1 MHFKSFFVFIL
12 LITGANAIARTNPLC
27 SDSIKTSTVP
37 SPSFLTKKYFH
48 KDSLSLFQRKAIIA
62 DPFLMTTQSA
72 TTSAIDNGLSKS
84 GSIAR
89 SISVGNAQDL
99 GVLSSFNL
107 QLAGKLNNDIDLL
120 AVISDDNI
128 PVQPEGNTQQLQEF
142 DRVFI
147 QVNNTNSKLIAGDFE
162 LKSRGSYFLNYLK
175 KGKGVL
181 LSTHQN
187 NYDITIGTAIAKG
200 KYSKYEFL
208 GTEGSQGPYKI
219 KGPNNESYLVV
230 MAGTERVYIDG
241 ELLKR
246 GENQD
251 YTIDYN
257 SAEIIFT
264 NRKMITAYSRIIIEF
279 EYSERSYSRTVNV
292 ANANFKLKK
301 IDFSVNYYNEKDN
314 KNINFLQNLSSDQKL
329 FLSNIG
335 DQLDKA
341 FYSSADSTD
350 LNPNQILYQK
360 KDSLGYLIYVYN
372 PTYAGQH
379 FKLTF
384 TDVGPNA
391 GNYILSNS
399 SANGRVYEWVQP
411 ISGIPQGNFEP
422 IVKLITPKQQEQ
434 LSIGFSYS
442 PKKDWFV
449 SNEFAFSNRDLNL
462 YSTIDDKDNI
472 GFANKTIICN
482 QLNLSPDTSN
492 SLKLINSIAIELVDK
507 HFNAVENYRPIQFA
521 RVYSLIPAIK
531 TNEIWLTYNS
541 KLLKNEHNYLE
552 YKANFLN
559 QQNQYN
565 AIQHVVL
572 GSFLNKDWKL
582 NNNTALML
590 SRSKFDLSSTNYFNQ
605 KSNIER
611 NFKFI
616 NIGLTQELENNQ
628 SNFNLNDSLKQNS
641 FAFSD
646 IGIYIKNS
654 SSINKAIQLAYNHR
668 LDKNPYLN
676 DLATSTNANSFN
688 FNADFN
694 RNKNSIWSVNY
705 LYRKLDV
712 MRSNVNLKN
721 DENNIA
727 RIKHEGNFFM
737 GMLSSTT
744 FYEIGSGQEP
754 KKAFTFVEVPLG
766 QGLYIYKDYN
776 GNGVKELNEFE
787 LAKFSYEANYL
798 KVSLLSTEF
807 VRTKSTSI
815 TENILIDPAKYFSAN
830 NIFSKVGRF
839 FSNQLTLKIDKKIAD
854 AGNFN
859 INPFAI
865 NKNDTNLVSYSN
877 AIRNTLYV
885 NRANPAFGLDYTIQ
899 LVENKNLLVN
909 GYDNKNKTEQ
919 IWQIRTIFLE
929 NYLCNGF
936 IKYGSKG
943 YQSLSFKEKNYNIDY
958 IEFKPELTCQINY
971 FWRITSAAS
980 YATQQNN
987 SILKEQSRRISF
999 NMETSYNAAGSFSL
1013 TSKCSVIKNRY
1024 NASAN
1029 NAIAYEMLDGLQIG
1043 NNYTWNF
1050 VFQRNFGS
1058 GIQLSIIYDGRASAA
1073 APTIN
1078 IGSVQARAFF

>member
-147 QVNNTNSKLIAGDFE
+147 QMNNTNSKLIAGDFE

-442 PKKDWFV
+442 PKKDWFI

-521 RVYSLIPAIK
+521 RVYSLIPAFK

-694 RNKNSIWSVNY
+694 KNKNSIWSVNY

-1013 TSKCSVIKNRY
+1013 TSKCSFIKNRY

>member
-147 QVNNTNSKLIAGDFE
+147 QMNNTNSKLIAGDFE

-442 PKKDWFV
+442 PKKDWFI

>member
-384 TDVGPNA
+384 TDVGPSA

-754 KKAFTFVEVPLG
+754 QKAFTFVEVPLG

-1013 TSKCSVIKNRY
+1013 TSKCSFIKNRY

>member
-72 TTSAIDNGLSKS
+72 ITSAIDNGLSKS

-854 AGNFN
+854 AGNFK
-859 INPFAI
+859 ITICFYFSMLKYF
-865 NKNDTNLVSYSN
+865 NKG
-877 AIRNTLYV
+877 V
-885 NRANPAFGLDYTIQ
+885 NRVNY
-899 LVENKNLLVN
+899 VESW
-909 GYDNKNKTEQ
+909 GD
-919 IWQIRTIFLE
+919 
-929 NYLCNGF
+929 
-936 IKYGSKG
+936 
-943 YQSLSFKEKNYNIDY
+943 
-958 IEFKPELTCQINY
+958 
-971 FWRITSAAS
+971 
-980 YATQQNN
+980 
-987 SILKEQSRRISF
+987 
-999 NMETSYNAAGSFSL
+999 
-1013 TSKCSVIKNRY
+1013 
-1024 NASAN
+1024 
-1029 NAIAYEMLDGLQIG
+1029 
-1043 NNYTWNF
+1043 
-1050 VFQRNFGS
+1050 
-1058 GIQLSIIYDGRASAA
+1058 
-1073 APTIN
+1073 
-1078 IGSVQARAFF
+1078 

>member
-72 TTSAIDNGLSKS
+72 ITSAIDNGLSKS

>member
-72 TTSAIDNGLSKS
+72 ITSAIDNGLSKS

-980 YATQQNN
+980 YATQQNK
-987 SILKEQSRRISF
+987 SILKEQSHRISF

-1013 TSKCSVIKNRY
+1013 TSKCSFIKNRY

>member
-147 QVNNTNSKLIAGDFE
+147 QMNNTNSKLIAGDFE

-521 RVYSLIPAIK
+521 RVYSLIPAFK

-1013 TSKCSVIKNRY
+1013 TSKCSFIKNRY

>member
-72 TTSAIDNGLSKS
+72 ITSAIDNGLSKS

-754 KKAFTFVEVPLG
+754 QKAFTFVEVPLG

-1013 TSKCSVIKNRY
+1013 TSKCSFIKNRY

>member
-72 TTSAIDNGLSKS
+72 ITSAIDNGLSKS

-754 KKAFTFVEVPLG
+754 QKAFTFVEVPLG

-980 YATQQNN
+980 YATQQNK
-987 SILKEQSRRISF
+987 SILKEQSHRISF

>member
-12 LITGANAIARTNPLC
+12 LITGANAIARANPLC

-62 DPFLMTTQSA
+62 DPFLMTTHSA

-434 LSIGFSYS
+434 MSIGFSYS

-462 YSTIDDKDNI
+462 YSTIGDKDNI
-472 GFANKTIICN
+472 GFANKTIIRN

-616 NIGLTQELENNQ
+616 NIGLTQELEKNQ

-676 DLATSTNANSFN
+676 DLATSTNANSFS

-1013 TSKCSVIKNRY
+1013 TSKCSFIKNRY

>member
-1 MHFKSFFVFIL
+1 MHLKGFIVFIL
-12 LITGANAIARTNPLC
+12 LITGANAFARTDQIGP
-27 SDSIKTSTVP
+27 DSTKTSTVP
-37 SPSFLTKKYFH
+37 PSFLTKKYFH

-72 TTSAIDNGLSKS
+72 STLALDNGLSKS

-89 SISVGNAQDL
+89 AISIGNAQDL

-107 QLAGKLNNDIDLL
+107 QLAGKLNNEIDLL

-162 LKSRGSYFLNYLK
+162 LKSRESYFLNYFK

-181 LSTHQN
+181 LSTQQN
-187 NYDITIGTAIAKG
+187 NYDITIGSAIAKG
-200 KYSKYEFL
+200 KYFKYEFL

-219 KGPNNESYLVV
+219 KGPNNESYLIV

-241 ELLKR
+241 DLLKR

-279 EYSERSYSRTVNV
+279 EYSERSYSRTVNI
-292 ANANFKLKK
+292 AKANFKLKK
-301 IDFSVNYYNEKDN
+301 IDFAVNYYNEKDN

-329 FLSNIG
+329 FLSSIG
-335 DQLDKA
+335 DQLDNA

-350 LNPNQILYQK
+350 LNSNQILYQK

-372 PTYAGQH
+372 PKYTGQQY
-379 FKLTF
+379 KLVF
-384 TDVGPNA
+384 TELGPNA
-391 GNYILSNS
+391 GNYVLLNN
-399 SANGRVYEWVQP
+399 SANGRVYGWVQP

-422 IVKLITPKQQEQ
+422 IVKLVTPKQQEQ
-434 LSIGFSYS
+434 MSIGFSYS
-442 PKKDWFV
+442 PKKNWFV
-449 SNEFAFSNRDLNL
+449 SNEFAFTNRDLNL
-462 YSTIDDKDNI
+462 YSTIGDKDNI
-472 GFANKTIICN
+472 GFANKTIIRN
-482 QLNLSPDTSN
+482 QLNLSADTSN

-521 RVYSLIPAIK
+521 RIYSLIPAIK
-531 TNEIWLTYNS
+531 TNEIWLTYNT
-541 KLLKNEHNYLE
+541 KLLKNDQNYLE

-582 NNNTALML
+582 NNNTSLML
-590 SRSKFDLSSTNYFNQ
+590 SRSQFDFTSTNYFNQ
-605 KSNIER
+605 KSNVER

-628 SNFNLNDSLKQNS
+628 SNFNLIDSLKQNS

-654 SSINKAIQLAYNHR
+654 NIINKTFQLAYNHR
-668 LDKNPYLN
+668 IDKNPYLN

-688 FNADFN
+688 FNAEFN
-694 RNKNSIWSVNY
+694 GNKNSMWSVNY

-727 RIKHEGNFFM
+727 RIKHEGNFFQ
-737 GMLSSTT
+737 GMISSTT

-754 KKAFTFVEVPLG
+754 KRAFTFVEVPLG
-766 QGLYIYKDYN
+766 QGIYIYQDYN
-776 GNGVKELNEFE
+776 GNGIKELNEFE

-830 NIFSKVGRF
+830 NVFGKVGRL
-839 FSNQLTLKIDKKIAD
+839 FSNQLTLKIDKKVAD
-854 AGNFN
+854 AASFD
-859 INPFAI
+859 INPFAV
-865 NKNDTNLVSYSN
+865 NKNDTNLVTYSN

-909 GYDNKNKTEQ
+909 GYDNKNKSEH
-919 IWQIRTIFLE
+919 IWQVRAIFLE
-929 NYLCNGF
+929 NYLANGV
-936 IKYGSKG
+936 IKYGSKA
-943 YQSLSFKEKNYNIDY
+943 YQSLNFKEKNYNIDY
-958 IEFKPELTCQINY
+958 FEFKPELTCQINY
-971 FWRITSAAS
+971 FWRITTAAS

-987 SILKEQSRRISF
+987 SILKEQSRRLSF
-999 NMETSYNAAGSFSL
+999 NVETSYNAAGSFSL
-1013 TSKCSVIKNRY
+1013 TSKCSLIKNRY
-1024 NASAN
+1024 NAGVN

-1043 NNYTWNF
+1043 NNYTWNL

-1058 GIQLSIIYDGRASAA
+1058 GIQLSIIYDGRASAS

>member
-1 MHFKSFFVFIL
+1 M
-12 LITGANAIARTNPLC
+12 ITGANAIARTNPLC

-72 TTSAIDNGLSKS
+72 ITSAIDNGLSKS

-1013 TSKCSVIKNRY
+1013 TSKCSFIKNRY